1 MIKLMVKESI
11 LLGME
16 RYIKGL
22 GLKIKEKAKDDN
34 NGQMVQ
40 YFKVYTKII
49 RRMVLGIL
57 YG

>member
-1 MIKLMVKESI
+1 MIKLMVKENI

-22 GLKIKEKAKDDN
+22 GLKIKEKDKDDN

-49 RRMVLGIL
+49 RRMV
-57 YG
+57 

>member
-16 RYIKGL
+16 RYIKDL
-22 GLKIKEKAKDDN
+22 GLKIKGKAKGDN

-40 YFKVYTKII
+40 YLKDYTKII
-49 RRMVLGIL
+49 RRMV
-57 YG
+57 

>member
-16 RYIKGL
+16 RYIKDL
-22 GLKIKEKAKDDN
+22 GLKIKGKAKGDN

-40 YFKVYTKII
+40 YFKDYTKII